1 MRRELVKSM
10 LSMVTPRLAGI
21 GRPSFCQVMKTG
33 WSPDITTQGMKT
45 RCPIEK
51 RGNSNG
57 WMVGGT
63 AGQMHRSSVLIIVSV
78 KTPRKTSRE
87 LTLTDH
93 YCCILILCDLGKH
106 LAKQIHSDA
115 VRVFNYG

>member
-33 WSPDITTQGMKT
+33 WSPDMTTQGTKT
-45 RCPIEK
+45 LWPTEN

-63 AGQMHRSSVLIIVSV
+63 GN
-78 KTPRKTSRE
+78 KTDKET
-87 LTLTDH
+87 
-93 YCCILILCDLGKH
+93 
-106 LAKQIHSDA
+106 
-115 VRVFNYG
+115 

>member
-45 RCPIEK
+45 RWPMEN

-63 AGQMHRSSVLIIVSV
+63 GEETCKFIFTMHAYILDSTTTNVTIQVSTKNQQV
-78 KTPRKTSRE
+78 YTVYVMAE
-87 LTLTDH
+87 LLYKTLT
-93 YCCILILCDLGKH
+93 
-106 LAKQIHSDA
+106 
-115 VRVFNYG
+115 